1 MRVLVLKD
9 GIARAVEV
17 KGKARVKATKRMLRM
32 RRHGQTPSRAVQD
45 RAALGG
51 DLVAK
56 GANAR
61 TVAVAQAARRTNDAD
76 GPPRRFMWNTKT
88 GRKGGR

>member
-1 MRVLVLKD
+1 MRVMILAN
-9 GIARAVEV
+9 GGARAVEV
-17 KGKARVKATKRMLRM
+17 KGKARVKATKRLMRM
-32 RRHGQTPSRAVQD
+32 RRHGQPPSRGLTV

-61 TVAVAQAARRTNDAD
+61 TMAGTKATRRT
-76 GPPRRFMWNTKT
+76 M
-88 GRKGGR
+88 GGR